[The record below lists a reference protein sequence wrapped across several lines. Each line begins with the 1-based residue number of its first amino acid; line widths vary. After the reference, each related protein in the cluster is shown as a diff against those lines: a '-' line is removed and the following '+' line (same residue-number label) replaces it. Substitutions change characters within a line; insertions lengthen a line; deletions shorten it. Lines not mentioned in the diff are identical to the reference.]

1 MTNRHYIFKP
11 IRLPALLLLMT
22 LILAWFVYEEAE
34 MRKLQS
40 QQSYNKE
47 IGETETLFNQ
57 INQLKQKIGVVNT
70 YYDRFARISDDGL
83 LVPKDR
89 VMWLDTLMEILARH
103 DLKKAS
109 ISFLPKTAVSLH
121 EVKELTFIA
130 KRLKKEQ
137 ITIEGELQHEEDL
150 LRILSD
156 IKNNVNSLALL
167 ESCELNNLVQPLKS
181 WRADYQF
188 HRDRGNLGLKC
199 VINLMSFDVTSSDK
213 GSR

>member
-1 MTNRHYIFKP
+1 MTNRHYVFKP
-11 IRLPALLLLMT
+11 LTVPTLLLFMT
-22 LILAWFVYEEAE
+22 LTLSWFVYEEAE
-34 MRKLQS
+34 AMKAQS
-40 QQSYNKE
+40 HQSYDKE

-57 INQLKQKIGVVNT
+57 INQLKQKVELVNT
-70 YYDRFARISDDGL
+70 YYGRFARIHDDGL
-83 LVPKDR
+83 LVPNDR
-89 VMWLDTLMEILARH
+89 VMWLDALMEILVRH

-109 ISFLPKTAVSLH
+109 ISFSPKIAVSLD
-121 EVKELTFIA
+121 EVQKLTFVA

-137 ITIEGELQHEEDL
+137 VTIEGELQHEEDL

-167 ESCELNNLVQPLKS
+167 ESCELNNLVQPLRS

-188 HRDRGNLGLKC
+188 HRDRGNVGLKC
-199 VINLMSFDVTSSDK
+199 VINFISFDVSLNDK